1 MSFSDRSRIENAAY
15 LVPETLK
22 GKNVAYL
29 LSDRS
34 RALAQAYVLKKVR
47 RHSFLISKI
56 YSSYGKIK
64 LYARPK
70 ITTTEPH
77 GGGGGL
83 AGN

>member
-1 MSFSDRSRIENAAY
+1 MSHTFFG
-15 LVPETLK
+15 PLK

-47 RHSFLISKI
+47 RHSF
-56 YSSYGKIK
+56 YVYGKIK
-64 LYARPK
+64 YMISQK
-70 ITTTEPH
+70 SYIENPH
-77 GGGGGL
+77 GGGGL